1 MFDVTEIV
9 DSAFEETTETAET
22 DIEVEETTEEST
34 TSPAE
39 TPRSSIMLRAAFA
52 CSMPSSVSGES
63 HHPWMRWRTLKT
75 V

>member
-9 DSAFEETTETAET
+9 DSAFEETTETVET

-39 TPRSSIMLRAAFA
+39 TETEAKEAEETKP
-52 CSMPSSVSGES
+52 
-63 HHPWMRWRTLKT
+63 
-75 V
+75 